1 MRSLCGPQARL
12 RSEQPVAGNEITAR
26 LKFARLGGKKARSA
40 VPPPGATSVR
50 PSATCAQQEW
60 TGLPTRTER
69 PVSSRAPLSTAWL
82 ARHSHAIAIFTI
94 AHSGHRVSRRKF
106 AIRAF
111 DAARGQISAPQ

>member
-12 RSEQPVAGNEITAR
+12 RSEQPVAENENHREAQIR
-26 LKFARLGGKKARSA
+26 PRRWQK
-40 VPPPGATSVR
+40 GAQRCPAPRRHERASN
-50 PSATCAQQEW
+50 ATCAQQEW

-82 ARHSHAIAIFTI
+82 ARHSAIFTI
-94 AHSGHRVSRRKF
+94 ARSGHRVSRRKF

-111 DAARGQISAPQ
+111 DAA